1 MPHKDEDE
9 VSQLESEVE
18 NVLQELSSL
27 EIKFEDV
34 LKPKISTGARGAIDA
49 NYLVA
54 VRRFQNGMRVSLMN
68 GAETGNKETF
78 DQGIEFYNGAL
89 TILKA
94 NSDYGEIQQLNNE
107 LIQTLVKIIT
117 KANSTADESAPY
129 GPYFLFKSCQKLA
142 SVYETTNEYELA
154 MKFHDRAATFSR
166 GLVRELE
173 LLQKLL
179 DALLSDKISLVQ
191 QTIDALQIKHVRGM
205 GALFLQG
212 YTKKNL
218 TKVESAQ
225 NFLETLAAQRNLS
238 IDTVQALIEKLVQKI
253 RGVLEPQPS
262 IQATQV
268 PAPSQSMHLSD
279 NIIGELRNV
288 LTEGI
293 QQLKSA
299 QGGGAGEKPV
309 IDTSSIISEIK
320 NVISE
325 EIKTISSEIVTQIVN
340 KLPVGLPSGPR
351 AHSGGAISDD
361 VPDIKIAAG
370 PATGERQPRPKLD
383 DMLDSI
389 IVSE

>member
-1 MPHKDEDE
+1 MPVKDDDE

-18 NVLQELSSL
+18 NVLKELSSL

-34 LKPKISTGARGAIDA
+34 LKPKMSTSAPGAVDT

-54 VRRFQNGMRVSLMN
+54 VRRFQNGMRVSLTN

-78 DQGIEFYNGAL
+78 DQGLEFYNGAL

-94 NSDYGEIQQLNNE
+94 NSDFGEIQQLNNE
-107 LIQTLVKIIT
+107 LIQALVKIIT
-117 KANSTADESAPY
+117 KANSSADEFAPY

-142 SVYETTNEYELA
+142 AVYEATNEYELA

-173 LLQKLL
+173 LLQKIL
-179 DALLSDKISLVQ
+179 DALLSDKVPLVQ

-212 YTKKNL
+212 YNNKDPE
-218 TKVESAQ
+218 KVQSAQ
-225 NFLETLAAQRNLS
+225 NFLETLAAQRSLS
-238 IDTVQALIEKLVQKI
+238 IDTVQILINKLNQKI
-253 RGVLEPQPS
+253 KGVLEPRPATH
-262 IQATQV
+262 ATQV
-268 PAPSQSMHLSD
+268 HAPTESMHLSD
-279 NIIGELRNV
+279 NIIGELRTV

-299 QGGGAGEKPV
+299 QGGESGEKPV
-309 IDTSSIISEIK
+309 IDTTSIISEIK

-351 AHSGGAISDD
+351 ARSGGSISDD
-361 VPDIKIAAG
+361 VPDIKIAEG
-370 PATGERQPRPKLD
+370 PVAGERQPRPKLD